1 MAYQPQPQSSRT
13 PQGSPGIRRNFGRL
27 AGTREFRISSVSAG
41 GTAYGGPWAPVAD
54 EAFSATGA
62 YDRVLALALI
72 TLVSG
77 IGAYLLHLAPGFA
90 FLAAIV
96 AMGLFYATTLW
107 RPTAAHVTA
116 PIFAVAEG
124 AFLGILSWWASYQGF
139 GAVALAVLGTVGIY
153 FGVLALYRTGL
164 VRVTPGFVRLAIA
177 IGIGTVFAALGSI
190 LFSMFHVPLLSA
202 TLSGNL
208 GVYFIFGVMYLLT
221 GVMQLFVDFSYIDQA
236 AASRQFNRNA
246 EWFASMLVLG
256 SLVMVFLGLLRILGA
271 FGAGGSRR

>member
-1 MAYQPQPQSSRT
+1 MAYRSQTKSSRIRR
-13 PQGSPGIRRNFGRL
+13 GSPGVGRNFGRL
-27 AGTREFRISSVSAG
+27 AETQQFRVSSVSAG
-41 GTAYGGPWAPVAD
+41 DTAYGGPWAPVAD

-62 YDRVLALALI
+62 YDRVLALTLI

-77 IGAYLLHLAPGFA
+77 IGAFLFHLAGGVA

-96 AMGLFYATTLW
+96 AMGLYYATLW
-107 RPTAAHVTA
+107 RPTVAHVTA

-139 GAVALAVLGTVGIY
+139 AVVALAVLGTVGIY
-153 FGVLALYRTGL
+153 FGVLVLYRTAL

-190 LFSMFHVPLLSA
+190 LFSMFHIPLLSA

-208 GVYFIFGVMYLLT
+208 GTYFIFGVLYLLT
-221 GVMQLFVDFSYIDQA
+221 GVMGLFVDFSYIDQA

-246 EWFASMLVLG
+246 EWFASMSVLV
-256 SLVMVFLGLLRILGA
+256 SLVTVFLGLLRMLGA
-271 FGAGGSRR
+271 FGGSGSRR